1 MTALFKLPRRPLDE
15 LEQQL
20 VAYAQRINAAEYA
33 FLELVREFD
42 IAIGCATPIARPRH
56 AT

>member
-42 IAIGCATPIARPRH
+42 IAIGCATPIAQPRH